1 MRWAKNRACD
11 GGYPPSREYVLVHLG
26 GIVEFCTTHPLEEG
40 NLLFLLRVMVL
51 QPGTVEEQREEERN
65 IRKRWRK
72 REEGRDFFVA

>member
-1 MRWAKNRACD
+1 M
-11 GGYPPSREYVLVHLG
+11 
-26 GIVEFCTTHPLEEG
+26 EFCTTHPLEEG

-51 QPGTVEEQREEERN
+51 QPGTVEEQREEERK